1 MSRGIYW
8 HKSIDSTMRA
18 AAELAG
24 RGCPSGTV
32 VGADEQ
38 TAGRGRHGHSW
49 HSEPATGLYITE
61 ILRLPVKPDELPIV
75 TLMLGLAVAE
85 AIFLICGVQ
94 CDLRWPNDVLIGN
107 RKCAGILVQLQDS
120 AMLAGIGINVNQREF
135 PEELR
140 LIATSLRQA
149 TGSEHSRQDLLDA
162 LLTSIDQWSETL
174 LTEGKDAI
182 LRLFAESSSY
192 VRGRHVVVDQGGS
205 QLEGITDG
213 LSASG
218 FLIVRENNGRRTTVL
233 AGGVRPA

>member
-1 MSRGIYW
+1 
-8 HKSIDSTMRA
+8 MRA
-18 AAELAG
+18 AAELAAQ
-24 RGCPSGTV
+24 GCLSGTV

-49 HSEPATGLYITE
+49 HSEPGTGLYITE
-61 ILRLPVKPDELPIV
+61 ILRLPVKPEELPIV

-85 AIFLICGVQ
+85 AIFQTSGVQ

-107 RKCAGILVQLQDS
+107 KKCAGILVQLQDS
-120 AMLAGIGINVNQREF
+120 AMLAGIGVNVNQAEF
-135 PEELR
+135 PDDLR
-140 LIATSLRQA
+140 AIATSLRQA
-149 TGSEHSRQDLLDA
+149 TGREQSRQKLLDG

-174 LTEGKDAI
+174 LTGGADAI
-182 LRLFAESSSY
+182 LRLFAQSSSY
-192 VRGRHVVVDQGGS
+192 VQGRHVIVDQGGT

-213 LSASG
+213 LNASG

>member
-1 MSRGIYW
+1 LSRSIYW

-18 AAELAG
+18 AAELAAQ
-24 RGCPSGTV
+24 GCLSGTV

-61 ILRLPVKPDELPIV
+61 ILRLPVKPEDLPIV

-85 AIFLICGVQ
+85 AIFQTSGIQ

-120 AMLAGIGINVNQREF
+120 AMLAGIGVNLNQTEF
-135 PEELR
+135 PDDLR
-140 LIATSLRQA
+140 AIATSLRQA
-149 TGSEHSRQDLLDA
+149 TGREHSRQKLLDG
-162 LLTSIDQWSETL
+162 LLASIDQWSETL
-174 LTEGKDAI
+174 LTGGKDAI
-182 LRLFAESSSY
+182 LRLFARSSSY
-192 VRGRHVVVDQGGS
+192 VQGRHVIVDQGGT

-213 LSASG
+213 LNASG

>member
-1 MSRGIYW
+1 LSRDIYW

-24 RGCPSGTV
+24 QGCPSGTV

-49 HSEPATGLYITE
+49 HSEAAAGLYITE

-75 TLMLGLAVAE
+75 TLMLGLAAAE
-85 AIFLICGVQ
+85 AIFQTCGVQ

-140 LIATSLRQA
+140 PIATSLRQA
-149 TGSEHSRQDLLDA
+149 SGREHSRKDLLDG

-174 LTEGKDAI
+174 LTEGKEAI
-182 LRLFAESSSY
+182 LRLFTQSSSY
-192 VRGRHVVVDQGGS
+192 VHGRQVVVDQGGS
-205 QLEGITDG
+205 RLEGITDG
-213 LSASG
+213 LSAAG
-218 FLIVRENNGRRTTVL
+218 FLILQENNGHRTTIL
-233 AGGVRPA
+233 TGGVRPG